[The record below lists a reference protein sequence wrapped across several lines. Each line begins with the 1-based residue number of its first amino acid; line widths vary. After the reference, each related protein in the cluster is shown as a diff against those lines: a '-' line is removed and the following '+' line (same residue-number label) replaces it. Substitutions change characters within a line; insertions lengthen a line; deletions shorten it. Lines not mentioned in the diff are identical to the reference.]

1 MLRVKDQKKTKK
13 HLYKTAR
20 VPSEQYGFVSLLEFD
35 GESRFLVRKISGET
49 CWMDESELT
58 DFCL

>member
-1 MLRVKDQKKTKK
+1 MNRFKDQEETKK
-13 HLYKTAR
+13 YRYKTAR
-20 VPSEQYGFVSLLEFD
+20 VPSEQYGFVGLLEFD